1 MEGVTVTGAVIV
13 GVPVRVLVSEDVW
26 VTEGVFVGELEILAV
41 IVNEPVAVPVSLA
54 VPLGVCVEVTVP
66 VDVCVAVPEE
76 V

>member
-1 MEGVTVTGAVIV
+1 MEGVTVTGAVMV
-13 GVPVRVLVSEDVW
+13 GVPVRVPVSEDVW
-26 VTEGVFVGELEILAV
+26 VTEGVFVGELEVLAV

-54 VPLGVCVEVTVP
+54 VPLGVCVEVAVP